1 MLKQETVEVRNPDPA
16 AFFAQIGAAYV
27 EVLAGVRR
35 PEQLAR
41 WLSDRTYY
49 DICQRVKRQSAQR
62 QLTGTKLRPDV
73 FVKKSQTFLT
83 DVGAYQAV
91 VVLKISGSTRAVSI
105 RAEQIH
111 GKYRITD
118 ICLI

>member
-1 MLKQETVEVRNPDPA
+1 MLKQQAVAVKNPDPA
-16 AFFAQIGAAYV
+16 SFFAQIGVAYV
-27 EVLAGVRR
+27 EVLAGIRR

-62 QLTGTKLRPDV
+62 QLTGAKLRPDLLI
-73 FVKKSQTFLT
+73 KKSQTFLT
-83 DVGAYQAV
+83 DMGAYQAV

-105 RAEQIH
+105 RAELIY